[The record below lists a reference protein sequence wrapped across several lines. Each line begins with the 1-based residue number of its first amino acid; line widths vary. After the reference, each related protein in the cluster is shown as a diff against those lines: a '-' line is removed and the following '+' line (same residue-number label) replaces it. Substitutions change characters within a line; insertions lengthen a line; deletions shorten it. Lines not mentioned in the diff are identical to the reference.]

1 MALKGKY
8 DKCYPKI
15 DKNGNRVKIFMYR
28 VTGSES
34 EVNKYKDIRE
44 AEGRLSLDDNGQ
56 PLFHTL
62 EFHGNDIDL
71 MITINDKI
79 AVDTSDWDK
88 ARAAAEQNPYLAA
101 EIAKMMIGKLG
112 LGRTGSNVN
121 ENVNSNQ
128 NANPFNG

>member
-1 MALKGKY
+1 MLRAKY

-34 EVNKYKDIRE
+34 EINKYKDIRE

-62 EFHGNDIDL
+62 EYHGNDIEL
-71 MITINDKI
+71 MITVNDKI

-88 ARAAAEQNPYLAA
+88 ARAAAEQNPYLAG
-101 EIAKMMIGKLG
+101 EIAKLMIGKLG
-112 LGRTGSNVN
+112 LGRSNNGTGEPVR
-121 ENVNSNQ
+121 EQQ
-128 NANPFNG
+128 NNNPFGG

>member
-1 MALKGKY
+1 MLRAKY

-34 EVNKYKDIRE
+34 EINKYKDIRE

-62 EFHGNDIDL
+62 EYHGDNVEL

-88 ARAAAEQNPYLAA
+88 ARAAAEQNPYLAG
-101 EIAKMMIGKLG
+101 EIAKLMIGKLG
-112 LGRTGSNVN
+112 LGRSNNSTGEPVR
-121 ENVNSNQ
+121 EQQ
-128 NANPFNG
+128 NNNPFGA

>member
-1 MALKGKY
+1 MLKAKY

-34 EVNKYKDIRE
+34 EINRYKDIRE
-44 AEGRLSLDDNGQ
+44 AEGRLSLDENGQ

-62 EFHGNDIDL
+62 EFHGDNIDL

-101 EIAKMMIGKLG
+101 EIAKLMIGKLG
-112 LGRTGSNVN
+112 LGRTGTSSNV
-121 ENVNSNQ
+121 ENLQPQ
-128 NANPFNG
+128 NNNPFGS

>member
-1 MALKGKY
+1 MLKAKY

-34 EVNKYKDIRE
+34 EINKYKDIRE

-62 EFHGNDIDL
+62 EYHGNDIEL
-71 MITINDKI
+71 MITVNDKI

-88 ARAAAEQNPYLAA
+88 ARAAAEQNPYLAG
-101 EIAKMMIGKLG
+101 EIAKLMIGKLG
-112 LGRTGSNVN
+112 LGRSNNSTGEPVR
-121 ENVNSNQ
+121 EQQ
-128 NANPFNG
+128 NNNPFGG

>member
-1 MALKGKY
+1 MLRAKY

-34 EVNKYKDIRE
+34 EINKYKDIRE

-62 EFHGNDIDL
+62 EYHGDNVEL

-88 ARAAAEQNPYLAA
+88 ARAAEEQNPYLAG
-101 EIAKMMIGKLG
+101 EIAKLMIGKLG
-112 LGRTGSNVN
+112 LGRSNNSTGEPVR
-121 ENVNSNQ
+121 EQQ
-128 NANPFNG
+128 NNNPFGN

>member
-1 MALKGKY
+1 MLRAKY

-34 EVNKYKDIRE
+34 EINKYKDIRE

-62 EFHGNDIDL
+62 EYHGDNVEL

-88 ARAAAEQNPYLAA
+88 ARAAAEQNPYLAG
-101 EIAKMMIGKLG
+101 EIAKLMIGKLG
-112 LGRTGSNVN
+112 LGRSNNSTGEPVR
-121 ENVNSNQ
+121 EQQ
-128 NANPFNG
+128 NNNPFGN

>member
-1 MALKGKY
+1 MLKAKY

-34 EVNKYKDIRE
+34 EINRYKDIRE
-44 AEGRLSLDDNGQ
+44 AEGRLSLDENGQ

-62 EFHGNDIDL
+62 EFHGDNIDL

-88 ARAAAEQNPYLAA
+88 ARAAAEQNPYLAG
-101 EIAKMMIGKLG
+101 EIAKLMIGKLG
-112 LGRTGSNVN
+112 LGRTSTSSNV
-121 ENVNSNQ
+121 ENLQPQ
-128 NANPFNG
+128 NNNPFGS

>member
-1 MALKGKY
+1 MLKAKY

-34 EVNKYKDIRE
+34 EINKYKDIRE

-62 EFHGNDIDL
+62 EYHGDNVEL

-88 ARAAAEQNPYLAA
+88 ARAAAEQNPYLAG
-101 EIAKMMIGKLG
+101 EIAKLMIGKLG
-112 LGRTGSNVN
+112 LGRSNNSTGEPVR
-121 ENVNSNQ
+121 EQQ
-128 NANPFNG
+128 NNNPFGN

>member
-1 MALKGKY
+1 MLRAKY

-34 EVNKYKDIRE
+34 EINKYKDIRE

-62 EFHGNDIDL
+62 EYHGNDIEL
-71 MITINDKI
+71 MITVNDKI

-88 ARAAAEQNPYLAA
+88 ARAAAEQNPYLAG
-101 EIAKMMIGKLG
+101 EIAKLMIGKLG
-112 LGRTGSNVN
+112 LGRSNNSTGEPVR
-121 ENVNSNQ
+121 EQQNSN
-128 NANPFNG
+128 PFGG